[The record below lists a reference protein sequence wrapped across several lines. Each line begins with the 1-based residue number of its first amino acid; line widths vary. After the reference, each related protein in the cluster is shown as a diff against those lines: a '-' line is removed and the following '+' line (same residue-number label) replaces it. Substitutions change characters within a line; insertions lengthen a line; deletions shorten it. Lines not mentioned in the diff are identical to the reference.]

1 MPESRGAKTAW
12 QPSCILQHH
21 STAFMKSAKR
31 CTRGDSGGKYMKCFS
46 NRENHKNSGIK
57 EAAIWLLPLLG
68 MVFLLWYIKNAAC
81 DVVYSDYIRLVNS
94 YLPDVYN
101 PKKFFV
107 ADVLTRIP
115 VNYLGRI
122 INVQFFGFSITFDR
136 VLGVISVGLAAW
148 CFSAYS
154 RQLKI
159 SVSWFIALMV
169 VMFSLNKWEMLTN
182 GSGWSHFFAFSCFFY
197 HQILFDRYYRGQE
210 KKWDKTRLMLL
221 PWLIILGTAGPYCA
235 VYAATMILVFGA
247 AAFLDPGPKRKSYI
261 CFLFCTLI
269 PLLLYIL
276 SNSFA
281 VEEHAGATGRSLGQI
296 LADHPTFPLRFILKS
311 LAGMFIGGEELQQW
325 IQNGWISNEIVYLLG
340 AVLMAGYLWS
350 LWLNIKF
357 EIYKKTL
364 FPLILLVSGGANHLL
379 IFLSRY
385 IFEKEDYALSSRY
398 ALQFQVGVLGIL
410 LTFALVNRNLKR
422 FAVVFETAFCI
433 AILLGNGYTTY
444 REIQKAPYREENF
457 EKMAVMAPAIPS
469 MTEEELKEHSK
480 EIDALY
486 EYKKGTDKIQEAFRI
501 LEENH
506 LNIFRDK

>member
-1 MPESRGAKTAW
+1 MEEK
-12 QPSCILQHH
+12 
-21 STAFMKSAKR
+21 FMKLPH
-31 CTRGDSGGKYMKCFS
+31 
-46 NRENHKNSGIK
+46 NREQNKKNAVEKAVLWLIPLFGI
-57 EAAIWLLPLLG
+57 A
-68 MVFLLWYIKNAAC
+68 FLLWYIKNAAC

-94 YLPDVYN
+94 YLPDVCN

-115 VNYLGRI
+115 INYLARI
-122 INVQFFGFSITFDR
+122 INVKLFGFSITFDR
-136 VLGVISVGLAAW
+136 ILGAVSVGLAAW
-148 CFSAYS
+148 SFSAYS
-154 RQLKI
+154 RQLK
-159 SVSWFIALMV
+159 VNVTWFIAFMV

-182 GSGWSHFFAFSCFFY
+182 GSGWSHFFAFACFYY
-197 HQILFDRYYRGQE
+197 HQILFDRYYRGE
-210 KKWDKTRLMLL
+210 EGKWDKAMLMLL

-235 VYAATMILVFGA
+235 IYAVVMILASGA
-247 AAFLDPGPKRKSYI
+247 AALLDKEGKRKEYI
-261 CFLFCTLI
+261 TFLFCTLA
-269 PLLLYIL
+269 PFLLYIL

-296 LADHPTFPLRFILKS
+296 LADHPTFPVRFILKS

-325 IQNGWISNEIVYLLG
+325 TQNGCISNKVIYLLG
-340 AVLMAGYLWS
+340 VILMAGYLWS
-350 LWLNIKF
+350 LWLNISLKL
-357 EIYKKTL
+357 YKKTL

-410 LTFALVNRNLKR
+410 LTFALASQIRGKHISNGRLKR
-422 FAVVFETAFCI
+422 IMAVLETAFCI

-457 EKMAVMAPAIPS
+457 EKMAVMAPSIPT

-480 EIDALY
+480 EIDNLY
-486 EYKKGTDKIQEAFRI
+486 EYHKGTEKIQEAFRI

-506 LNIFRDK
+506 LNIFRNK

>member
-1 MPESRGAKTAW
+1 MVQEE
-12 QPSCILQHH
+12 
-21 STAFMKSAKR
+21 
-31 CTRGDSGGKYMKCFS
+31 KYMKIPG
-46 NRENHKNSGIK
+46 NREQNRSNAVK
-57 EAAIWLLPLLG
+57 EASLWLIPLLG
-68 MVFLLWYIKNAAC
+68 IAFLLWYIKNATC

-94 YLPDVYN
+94 YLPDVCD

-115 VNYLGRI
+115 INYLARI
-122 INVQFFGFSITFDR
+122 INVKLFGFSITFDR
-136 VLGVISVGLAAW
+136 VLGAVSVGFAAW

-154 RQLKI
+154 RQLMVQI
-159 SVSWFIALMV
+159 TWFIALMV

-182 GSGWSHFFAFSCFFY
+182 GSGWSHFFAFACFFY

-210 KKWDKTRLMLL
+210 KNWDKTRLMLL

-235 VYAATMILVFGA
+235 VYAAVMILASGVA
-247 AAFLDPGPKRKSYI
+247 ALLADDSRRKEYI
-261 CFLFCTLI
+261 TFLFCTLI
-269 PLLLYIL
+269 PLLLYIF

-296 LADHPTFPLRFILKS
+296 LADHPSFPIRFILKS

-325 IQNGWISNEIVYLLG
+325 MQNGCISNKIIYLLG
-340 AVLMAGYLWS
+340 VILMSGYLWS
-350 LWLNIKF
+350 LWLNISLG
-357 EIYKKTL
+357 IYKKTL
-364 FPLILLVSGGANHLL
+364 FPLMLLASGGANHLL

-398 ALQFQVGVLGIL
+398 ALQFQAGVLGIL
-410 LTFALVNRNLKR
+410 LTFALASKIRRQHTGGRTLR
-422 FAVVFETAFCI
+422 RAVPVLEMAFCI

-457 EKMAVMAPAIPS
+457 EKMAEMAPAIPA

-480 EIDALY
+480 EINSLY
-486 EYKKGTDKIQEAFRI
+486 EYRKGTGKIQEAFRI